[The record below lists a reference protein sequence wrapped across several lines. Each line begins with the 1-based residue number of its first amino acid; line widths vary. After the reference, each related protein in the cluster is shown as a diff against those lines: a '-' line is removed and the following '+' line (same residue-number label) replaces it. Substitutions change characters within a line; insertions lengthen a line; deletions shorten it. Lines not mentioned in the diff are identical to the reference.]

1 MCKKTNLQKTSTK
14 FNGLYKVVVFFFI
27 LLSAYSSSIAQY
39 VSLSNVEITKLI
51 FLVKNDK
58 KVNKQFQNFQKLADS
73 NLLSNPN
80 PIEVIS
86 SAGRLQG
93 DPVKTATVASVKDF
107 KIMYALAISYRV
119 TSNSKYIIKATE
131 YFLSWASTNHPSGS
145 PIDDTNLDGLI
156 EAYDLLKN
164 NLKATDKLTI
174 QTWLEKTAIAETSNL
189 KMLSAFETGKNNWNS
204 HRLKVVGEI
213 AYSID
218 NEKLKK
224 WTIEKLKD
232 QIAVNLMPDGS
243 SLDFALRDAVHYHVY
258 DLEPLVR
265 LSILLKRATSV
276 DYFRYLSENNSSIKK
291 SVDWLI
297 PFVNNE
303 KTHQEFVNS
312 TVKFDKAR
320 SNNKEAGHNIG
331 QAFLPAKAIKLLS
344 LCTYF
349 NYPFDITPLLSD
361 SKPNSSV
368 DWQLT
373 LSSLMK

>member
-1 MCKKTNLQKTSTK
+1 MCKTKNLQKTSIK
-14 FNGLYKVVVFFFI
+14 FNGLYKVVIIFFI
-27 LLSAYSSSIAQY
+27 LPSAFSSSIAQY
-39 VSLSNVEITKLI
+39 VSLSDVEITKLI

-86 SAGRLQG
+86 SGGRLQG
-93 DPVKTATVASVKDF
+93 DPVKTATIASVKDF
-107 KIMYALAISYRV
+107 KIMYALAICYRV
-119 TSNSKYIIKATE
+119 TSNKKYIIKATE
-131 YFLSWASTNHPSGS
+131 YLLSWAITNHPSGS
-145 PIDDTNLDGLI
+145 PIDDTNLDVLI
-156 EAYDLLKN
+156 EAFDLLKN

-189 KMLSAFETGKNNWNS
+189 KMLSAFETGRNNLNS

-213 AYSID
+213 AYSIG

-265 LSILLKRATSV
+265 LSIILKRATSV

-297 PFVNNE
+297 PFVTNE
-303 KTHQEFVNS
+303 KTHKEFVNS

-361 SKPNSSV
+361 SKPNSGV